1 MTLLKKLSIGT
12 AQFGLSYGINN
23 KTGQV
28 PINEVFRIM
37 EYASK
42 NNINYIDTASAYG
55 EAETILGK
63 LDLENFNIT
72 TKLVPFTSAEKNIE
86 VWILD
91 KINESL
97 RKLKKENIYALL
109 LHDTNI
115 LKGSDG
121 PKILN
126 ALQTA
131 KKENLINKIGV
142 SIYDPEELDKMHDF
156 REIDVV
162 QAPFNIFDRRLET
175 SGWIDKLYSE
185 NIEVQVRSVFLQGAL
200 LKKNYE
206 LDSRFNEWRN
216 LFQEFEKFLHC
227 NDLNAYEACISF
239 VGNYEKIS
247 QIIVGIDS
255 FDQFRA
261 LVNLAQTET
270 KSYNQPDIFCNDL
283 NLIDPRNW

>member
-28 PINEVFRIM
+28 PLNEVCKII
-37 EYASK
+37 EYASR
-42 NNINYIDTASAYG
+42 NNVNYIDTASAYG

-63 LDLENFNIT
+63 LDLKNFNIT
-72 TKLVPFTSAEKNIE
+72 TKLLPFTSAEKNIE
-86 VWILD
+86 LWILD
-91 KINESL
+91 KIKDSL
-97 RKLKKENIYALL
+97 RKLQKENIYALL
-109 LHDTNI
+109 LHDTNL

-131 KKENLINKIGV
+131 KKENLIKKIGV
-142 SIYDPEELDKMHDF
+142 SIYDPEELDKIYDF
-156 REIDVV
+156 REIDIV

-175 SGWIDKLYSE
+175 TGWIDKLYTE
-185 NIEVQVRSVFLQGAL
+185 NIEVQARSVFLQGAL
-200 LKKNYE
+200 LQKNHE
-206 LDSRFNEWRN
+206 LDRRFKKWRN
-216 LFQEFEKFLHC
+216 LFQEFEEFLNF

-239 VGNYEKIS
+239 VCNYEKIS
-247 QIIVGIDS
+247 QIIIGIDS
-255 FDQFRA
+255 FDQFKA
-261 LVNLAQTET
+261 LVKLSQTEI